1 MKETLNKILDPI
13 KNFWGGLTM
22 RIRIVLIATIIAI
35 LVVALVLA
43 MILNKSEY
51 VTIYDELSASEVS
64 EILAALNDMDVKV
77 KVQDGDSIMV
87 PAEQESQVRMALATA
102 GYPKSG
108 LSYYLIE
115 NNSNMLTTDYERK
128 QYETM
133 QLQERLGA
141 TIQTLEGVKQAI
153 VTIAQAEESIF
164 YLTEKTDPSASV
176 VVHMKSGYELDETQ
190 VEGIR
195 NLVSSAVA
203 GLQPSKVSI
212 TDGMGNELLAGD
224 GVGVDSKRTKLA
236 YEVEGAIKKKVES
249 IVTKI
254 YGDDHCKV
262 AVTANINTDNRVEET
277 MTYYPS
283 DPLGNGN
290 NTGVTYE
297 ETHATDQYQST
308 GTDGG
313 VPATSTNA
321 DVVTYPT
328 VDGENNTSSQSTSDQ
343 IKYDVSYVKTLLEKN
358 GAYIED
364 LSVSVVID
372 KPSFDPGER
381 ENLTETVAYAAG
393 VPEDSVTV
401 QSFRFFQEES
411 TEPEIEEGGLGNLLY
426 LIIGGALLLIIA
438 LVVLILIMRR
448 KKKALEE
455 AALAEAERMEK
466 ERLMAESFGEAGEG
480 EEEGLGGMRETVSR
494 IEKVENE
501 VITEIREFTMENPE
515 VAAQMIKTWL
525 RSEDEF

>member
-1 MKETLNKILDPI
+1 MRETLKKILDPI

-22 RIRIVLIATIIAI
+22 RIRIILIATIVAV

-43 MILNKSEY
+43 LILNKSEY

-64 EILAALNDMDVKV
+64 EILAAINDMDVKV
-77 KVQDGDSIMV
+77 KVEGGDAILV
-87 PAEQESQVRMALATA
+87 PSDREAEVRMALATA

-108 LSYYLIE
+108 LSYYLIQD
-115 NNSNMLTTDYERK
+115 NSNMLTTDYERK

-141 TIQTLEGVKQAI
+141 TIETLEGVKQAI

-164 YLTEKTDPSASV
+164 YLTEKTEASASV
-176 VVHMKSGYELDETQ
+176 TVHMKKGYELDETQ
-190 VEGIR
+190 VGGIR

-203 GLQPSKVSI
+203 GLQPSNVSI
-212 TDGMGNELLAGD
+212 TDGQGNELLDD
-224 GVGVDSKRTKLA
+224 GTTGTDSKRTKLA
-236 YEVEGAIKKKVES
+236 YEVENAIKKKVES
-249 IVTKI
+249 IVNKI
-254 YGDDHCKV
+254 YGQEHAKV

-297 ETHATDQYQST
+297 ETHATDNYQST

-328 VDGENNTSSQSTSDQ
+328 TDGENMTSSQSTSDQ

-358 GAYIED
+358 GAYIEG

-401 QSFRFFQEES
+401 QSFKFFTEEGE
-411 TEPEIEEGGLGNLLY
+411 EPIIEEGGLGNLLY
-426 LIIGGALLLIIA
+426 IIIGAALLLIIA
-438 LVVLILIMRR
+438 LVVLLLIMRR

-455 AALAEAERMEK
+455 AAIAEAEEMERQ
-466 ERLMAESFGEAGEG
+466 RLMQEALGEAGEG
-480 EEEGLGGMRETVSR
+480 GEGLEKDILPPIQR
-494 IEKVENE
+494 IEDE
-501 VITEIREFTMENPE
+501 VIAEIRQFTMENPE
-515 VAAQMIKTWL
+515 VAAQMVKTWL

>member
-1 MKETLNKILDPI
+1 MKETLKKILDPI
-13 KNFWGGLTM
+13 KNFWGGLTTK
-22 RIRIVLIATIIAI
+22 IRIVLIATIVAI

-43 MILNKSEY
+43 LILNKSEY

-64 EILAALNDMDVKV
+64 EILAALNEMDVNV

-87 PAEQESQVRMALATA
+87 PADQESQVRMALATA

-212 TDGMGNELLAGD
+212 TDGMGNELIDGGTAGT
-224 GVGVDSKRTKLA
+224 DSKRTKLA
-236 YEVEGAIKKKVES
+236 YEVESAIKKKVES

-297 ETHATDQYQST
+297 ETHATDQYSST

-328 VDGENNTSSQSTSDQ
+328 ADGENTTTSDSTSDQ

-393 VPEDSVTV
+393 VPDDSVTV
-401 QSFRFFQEES
+401 QSFRFFQEEPE
-411 TEPEIEEGGLGNLLY
+411 EPIIEEGGLGNLLY
-426 LIIGGALLLIIA
+426 IIIGGALLLIIA
-438 LVVLILIMRR
+438 LVVLVLIMR
-448 KKKALEE
+448 KKKKAIEEAALEE
-455 AALAEAERMEK
+455 AEKMEREK
-466 ERLMAESFGEAGEG
+466 LVAESFGEAGES
-480 EEEGLGGMRETVSR
+480 EQEAFRESVSR

-501 VITEIREFTMENPE
+501 VVTEIREFTLENPE

-525 RSEDEF
+525 RSEEEF